1 MCDIDAWKHNTS
13 HRWIYIKSNLC
24 DIQSVKWYPCPV
36 EPQDN
41 DFPVIIRP
49 LINLTGMGSEVVIA
63 NDIDEYR
70 DMCCYGYFAT
80 SFLQGTHTSH
90 DFDVING
97 EIETETI
104 FQGHKNEETSEY
116 PGTFSY
122 WELISVN
129 SEPNITSNIK
139 ALLDRLKTYTGPLN
153 IECIGN
159 VIIEAHLRRG
169 DNDIIESIEKPLYL
183 VPIWGTI
190 YDDHDDNNKIDFDS
204 LLKQPG
210 VIDVIEDT
218 EKISKTGN
226 FLQRKALVITKELP
240 SSMKK

>member
-97 EIETETI
+97 EIQTE
-104 FQGHKNEETSEY
+104 Y
-116 PGTFSY
+116 
-122 WELISVN
+122 
-129 SEPNITSNIK
+129 NIK
-139 ALLDRLKTYTGPLN
+139 
-153 IECIGN
+153 
-159 VIIEAHLRRG
+159 VI
-169 DNDIIESIEKPLYL
+169 K
-183 VPIWGTI
+183 
-190 YDDHDDNNKIDFDS
+190 
-204 LLKQPG
+204 
-210 VIDVIEDT
+210 
-218 EKISKTGN
+218 
-226 FLQRKALVITKELP
+226 
-240 SSMKK
+240 MKKLANIPEHFH